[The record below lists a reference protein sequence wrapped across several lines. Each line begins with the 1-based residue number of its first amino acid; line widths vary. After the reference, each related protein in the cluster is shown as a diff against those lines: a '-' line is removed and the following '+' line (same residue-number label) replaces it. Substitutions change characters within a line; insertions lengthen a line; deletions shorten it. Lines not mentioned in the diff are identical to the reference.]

1 MSRGADEEISR
12 TAIAST
18 ELEVGAHCP
27 VGIALIARRI
37 DINVLV
43 LAKSILNREEVL
55 IVG

>member
-1 MSRGADEEISR
+1 MSRGAVEEISR
-12 TAIAST
+12 IAIAST
-18 ELEVGAHCP
+18 ELEVGAHSP